1 MKYGIQGMRPDGRIN
16 FDLTSRFSVTVGKIR
31 VPSFYYDGK
40 NVYFREDRGV
50 AVINGGGSNI
60 IVSGVERTF
69 PKSRRHEKNWVTV
82 YNPVP
87 FYGWDSL
94 SNIGQY
100 IMPFFSPMT
109 TGGQWRIMSPTFNN
123 LPGYYGGFDIY
134 IGYK

>member
-31 VPSFYYDGK
+31 VPSFYYDGQ
-40 NVYFREDRGV
+40 NVSFREDQGG
-50 AVINGGGSNI
+50 AVVSKSGGTTF
-60 IVSGVERTF
+60 VSGVNTTL
-69 PKSRRHEKNWVTV
+69 PKSRRYEKNWVTV

-87 FYGWDSL
+87 FYGWDSP
-94 SNIGQY
+94 SSIGQY
-100 IMPFFSPMT
+100 IMPFFSPMP
-109 TGGQWRIMSPTFNN
+109 TGGQWRIMSPMFNN